1 MQDER
6 LRLHLVELVV
16 RRVDEERLREERVP
30 RALRDD
36 AHRDAVQRVGAGER
50 VDHVDVSLAQAR
62 RDLLTQLLEVLLG
75 DLRVHVAP
83 PDPILRAWLA
93 NDELVLRRAARVL
106 AGVDDERA
114 ALGEPGIA
122 SCQRVLV
129 ELRRRRM
136 PVDVPADS
144 DSVLGELVP
153 IGNDRDH
160 SAPSYATL
168 VRQVT

>member
-1 MQDER
+1 MEDER

-30 RALRDD
+30 GALGDH
-36 AHRDAVQRVGAGER
+36 AHRDAMGRIGAGER

-62 RDLLTQLLEVLLG
+62 RDLLAELLEVLLG
-75 DLRVHVAP
+75 DLRVDVAP
-83 PDPILRAWLA
+83 PDPILRAGLA
-93 NDELVLRRAARVL
+93 NDELVLRRAPRVL

-114 ALGEPGIA
+114 ALGEPRVA
-122 SCQRVLV
+122 SRQRVLV
-129 ELRRRRM
+129 ELRGRRM

-168 VRQVT
+168 VRR